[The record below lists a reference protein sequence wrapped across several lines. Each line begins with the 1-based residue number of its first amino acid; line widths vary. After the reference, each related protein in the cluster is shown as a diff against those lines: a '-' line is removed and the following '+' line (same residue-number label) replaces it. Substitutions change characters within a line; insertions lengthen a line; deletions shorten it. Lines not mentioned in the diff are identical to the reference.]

1 MKKLLTSFIIL
12 GAAMLLLTGFN
23 LPQDAKDYTTC
34 LRKVNKKF
42 GAETQLCPASS
53 KPYKVWF
60 VNDCNDT
67 LAVKLAVQ
75 ETSKRWRTFVRL
87 QLLPGDTIS
96 GYACNSTGKYLY
108 YAKQYADNSVEL
120 PSDEEINSSNIH

>member
-1 MKKLLTSFIIL
+1 MKQIVGTALLILTGFVSLTSFRAQQ
-12 GAAMLLLTGFN
+12 GE
-23 LPQDAKDYTTC
+23 KDYSSC
-34 LRKVNKKF
+34 LKKVQKKF
-42 GAETQLCPASS
+42 GAETKNCPASS

-75 ETSKRWRTFVRL
+75 EKSKHWRTFTRL

-120 PSDEEINSSNIH
+120 PSDEEIDSSNIH